1 MASTTE
7 LLMIG
12 VIISIL
18 VLAVIVLLATRN
30 KRQTKLGLDTLPDAK
45 KEPETTASVESKETP
60 IETNTASPT
69 IYSSVT
75 RDDVQKAEEDLR
87 ILSVEREI
95 VSYALTRLFEAQ
107 AEGKITEK
115 DKDKLLGKYKV
126 EMSALEKQMNDKQ
139 MVVKLHELESTQA
152 DLIKLFQDK
161 FEEINRNI
169 ETIRTN
175 LGLQTQPAVTPPPS
189 TAQVKETSE
198 PKAEQTAQEA
208 EDKTNDEKTQGDKEK
223 SPPKPKTP
231 AKSKAEEKVEV
242 IQQEVLKILERLE
255 KQDVEG

>member
-12 VIISIL
+12 VIASIL

-45 KEPETTASVESKETP
+45 ATETTVNPENKETP
-60 IETNTASPT
+60 LQTNTTPPNL
-69 IYSSVT
+69 YSSVT

-161 FEEINRNI
+161 FAEINRNI

-175 LGLQTQPAVTPPPS
+175 LGLQVQPVITPPPS
-189 TAQVKETSE
+189 TAQEKETSE
-198 PKAEQTAQEA
+198 TKAEQAAQET
-208 EDKTNDEKTQGDKEK
+208 EDKTNDEKTQGDREK
-223 SPPKPKTP
+223 SPPKPKAP
-231 AKSKAEEKVEV
+231 VKSKAEEKVET

-255 KQDVEG
+255 KQDAEG

>member
-12 VIISIL
+12 VIVSIL

-30 KRQTKLGLDTLPDAK
+30 KRQTKLGLDTLPDT
-45 KEPETTASVESKETP
+45 KETETTANPESKEP
-60 IETNTASPT
+60 PLQTNTTPPNL
-69 IYSSVT
+69 YSSVT
-75 RDDVQKAEEDLR
+75 RDDVQEAEEDLR

-175 LGLQTQPAVTPPPS
+175 LGLQVQPVITSPPS
-189 TAQVKETSE
+189 TAQEKEASE
-198 PKAEQTAQEA
+198 TKAEQAAQET
-208 EDKTNDEKTQGDKEK
+208 EGKTNDEKTQGDKDK
-223 SPPKPKTP
+223 SPPKPRAP
-231 AKSKAEEKVEV
+231 AKSKAEEKVET

-255 KQDVEG
+255 KQDAEG